1 MLSIGQRLEEARNRK
16 GISLSEAA
24 EATKIRSDFLSYFEQ
39 NNFDYD
45 LPEIYR
51 RGFLKN
57 YAQYLKLDADKL
69 LIDYDSQKLGKA
81 RTKQGAKELFG
92 HDHSQDNA
100 QKQLGRIGQ
109 PQAATQH
116 FEQSGQG
123 DVEAASGS
131 ERTFYLKISLL
142 FVGTLAII
150 FIIFG
155 LIKAILSPNIEP
167 VTVTQTTTSQ
177 SSESSASPIAPQEM
191 DTTPQTGTPLRLT
204 ASGTVTVMVKQ
215 KADNQLIYRETLQA
229 GDIVDL
235 NKNGA
240 VDIVFTAGELIQIEV
255 DGTPIALNATG
266 TAKVSLE

>member
-16 GISLSEAA
+16 GISISEAA

-57 YAQYLKLDADKL
+57 YAQYLKLDSSKL

-81 RTKQGAKELFG
+81 RSKQGAKELFG
-92 HDHSQDNA
+92 HDHSQDQAPN
-100 QKQLGRIGQ
+100 QLGRIGN
-109 PQAATQH
+109 PQAQPVHTEH
-116 FEQSGQG
+116 S
-123 DVEAASGS
+123 EAETTGAS

-142 FVGTLAII
+142 FVGTLAVI

-155 LIKAILSPNIEP
+155 LIKAILSTDVEP
-167 VTVTQTTTSQ
+167 VTVTQAATTLSAE
-177 SSESSASPIAPQEM
+177 SMPSETEPQGTKLNPAAS
-191 DTTPQTGTPLRLT
+191 TPLRLT

-229 GDIVDL
+229 GDVVEL

-255 DGTPIALNATG
+255 DGAPIALNATG
-266 TAKVSLE
+266 IAKISLE

>member
-57 YAQYLKLDADKL
+57 YAQYLKLNADKL

-81 RTKQGAKELFG
+81 RSKQGAKELFG
-92 HDHSQDNA
+92 HDHSQDGA
-100 QKQLGRIGQ
+100 SKQLGRIGQ
-109 PQAATQH
+109 PQAAAN
-116 FEQSGQG
+116 QSGQNESQ
-123 DVEAASGS
+123 EASRS

-150 FIIFG
+150 FITFG

-177 SSESSASPIAPQEM
+177 SSESSASPIAPLEM
-191 DTTPQTGTPLRLT
+191 DIPQKTGTPLRLI

-266 TAKVSLE
+266 TAKISLE

>member
-57 YAQYLKLDADKL
+57 YAQYLRLDADKL

-81 RTKQGAKELFG
+81 RNKQGAKELFG
-92 HDHSQDNA
+92 HDHSQDDTSNT
-100 QKQLGRIGQ
+100 LGRIGSPKAQ
-109 PQAATQH
+109 T
-116 FEQSGQG
+116 GQVKSETAG
-123 DVEAASGS
+123 GS
-131 ERTFYLKISLL
+131 EQTFYLKISLL
-142 FVGTLAII
+142 FVGTLAVV

-155 LIKAILSPNIEP
+155 LIKAILTPEIEP
-167 VTVTQTTTSQ
+167 ISVTPNSTSP
-177 SSESSASPIAPQEM
+177 STENSSSALAPLDI
-191 DTTPQTGTPLRLT
+191 DTTPNPTTPLRLT

-229 GDIVDL
+229 GDVVDL

-255 DGTPIALNATG
+255 DGSPIPLNAKG
-266 TAKVSLE
+266 TAKISLK

>member
-1 MLSIGQRLEEARNRK
+1 MLSIGQRLEEARNRH
-16 GISLSEAA
+16 GISISEAA

-57 YAQYLKLDADKL
+57 YAQYLKLDTSKL
-69 LIDYDSQKLGKA
+69 LIDYDSQKLGKV
-81 RTKQGAKELFG
+81 RSKQGAKELFG
-92 HDHSQDNA
+92 HDHSQDKAPNH
-100 QKQLGRIGQ
+100 LGRIGN
-109 PQAATQH
+109 PQAQ
-116 FEQSGQG
+116 QGQTEEI
-123 DVEAASGS
+123 EAAAANGS
-131 ERTFYLKISLL
+131 ERTFYLRISLL
-142 FVGTLAII
+142 FVGTLAVI

-155 LIKAILSPNIEP
+155 LIKAILSTDIEP
-167 VTVTQTTTSQ
+167 VSVTQSSTTLSA
-177 SSESSASPIAPQEM
+177 ESSSSPGAPLEIN
-191 DTTPQTGTPLRLT
+191 TPPPTGTQLRLT

>member
-39 NNFDYD
+39 NNFEYD

-81 RTKQGAKELFG
+81 RSKQGAKELFG
-92 HDHSQDNA
+92 HDHSQESAPN
-100 QKQLGRIGQ
+100 QLGRIGSPKAQ
-109 PQAATQH
+109 T
-116 FEQSGQG
+116 EQTEHSAP
-123 DVEAASGS
+123 DPSSGS

-155 LIKAILSPNIEP
+155 LIKAILSTEIEP
-167 VTVTQTTTSQ
+167 VTVTQNATSP
-177 SSESSASPIAPQEM
+177 STGVSPSPAPEIANTP
-191 DTTPQTGTPLRLT
+191 TPQTGTPLRLS

-215 KADNQLIYRETLQA
+215 KRDNQLIYRETLQA
-229 GDIVDL
+229 GDVVNL

-255 DGTPIALNATG
+255 DGEPIALNATG
-266 TAKVSLE
+266 TAKISLN

>member
-1 MLSIGQRLEEARNRK
+1 MLSIGQRLEEARNRR

-57 YAQYLKLDADKL
+57 YAQYLKLNVDKL

-81 RTKQGAKELFG
+81 RNKQGAKELFG
-92 HDHSQDNA
+92 HDHSQDDVSN
-100 QKQLGRIGQ
+100 QLGKIAHPQTSSVGGGQ
-109 PQAATQH
+109 RESDPN
-116 FEQSGQG
+116 
-123 DVEAASGS
+123 SGS

-155 LIKAILSPNIEP
+155 LIKAILSSDIEP
-167 VTVTQTTTSQ
+167 ASVNQTTA
-177 SSESSASPIAPQEM
+177 SASAESVQPNRTARNASQLSNWRI
-191 DTTPQTGTPLRLT
+191 TTYYCQR
-204 ASGTVTVMVKQ
+204 
-215 KADNQLIYRETLQA
+215 
-229 GDIVDL
+229 
-235 NKNGA
+235 
-240 VDIVFTAGELIQIEV
+240 
-255 DGTPIALNATG
+255 
-266 TAKVSLE
+266 

>member
-24 EATKIRSDFLSYFEQ
+24 EATKIRSDFLNYFEQ

-81 RTKQGAKELFG
+81 RSKQGAKELFG

-109 PQAATQH
+109 PQAATQ
-116 FEQSGQG
+116 QSGQREP
-123 DVEAASGS
+123 EAASGS

-155 LIKAILSPNIEP
+155 LIKAILSPNIEA
-167 VTVTQTTTSQ
+167 VTVTQTATSQ
-177 SSESSASPIAPQEM
+177 SSESGPSPVAPLAI
-191 DTTPQTGTPLRLT
+191 DIPQKTGTPLRLT

-215 KADNQLIYRETLQA
+215 KADNELIYRETLQA

>member
-16 GISLSEAA
+16 GISISEAA
-24 EATKIRSDFLSYFEQ
+24 EATKIRSDFLRYFEQ

-57 YAQYLKLDADKL
+57 YAQYLKLDTGKL
-69 LIDYDSQKLGKA
+69 LIDYDSQKLGKV
-81 RTKQGAKELFG
+81 RSKQGAKELFG
-92 HDHSQDNA
+92 HDHSQDMAPN
-100 QKQLGRIGQ
+100 QLGRIGQ
-109 PQAATQH
+109 PQAAT
-116 FEQSGQG
+116 EQSGQH
-123 DVEAASGS
+123 EAEVSSGS

-155 LIKAILSPNIEP
+155 LIKAILSPNIDQ
-167 VTVTQTTTSQ
+167 VTATQTATSQ
-177 SSESSASPIAPQEM
+177 SSESRPSPVAPLKM
-191 DTTPQTGTPLRLT
+191 DIPQKTGTPLRLT

-215 KADNQLIYRETLQA
+215 KADNQLLYRETLQA

-240 VDIVFTAGELIQIEV
+240 VDIVFTAGEFIQIEV